1 MWRGRGSKLLGIPV
15 IIPVFTTAKF
25 NLKIINL
32 QICNFQHFLRVS
44 MNRRAEAQPKE
55 VFKVDQDKIHNFLCS
70 TAGSGQLDMNKIGQI
85 EEPFGGNN
93 FRTFMFQQV
102 RILRTI
108 LISKLEGMRTR
119 TSILGKNIFK
129 HFSIIILWRGKKI
142 FY

>member
-1 MWRGRGSKLLGIPV
+1 
-15 IIPVFTTAKF
+15 
-25 NLKIINL
+25 
-32 QICNFQHFLRVS
+32 

-102 RILRTI
+102 RILA
-108 LISKLEGMRTR
+108 
-119 TSILGKNIFK
+119 NNFNQ
-129 HFSIIILWRGKKI
+129 
-142 FY
+142 